1 MYIKII
7 ENIMR
12 SIENLV
18 SKGDKYYNSALVF
31 THILNIIYLVVF
43 SIFGISLVRIQM
55 IRGLN
60 TLIQTSICIL
70 LLIKYHPYREH
81 VFTQSDAKLIFSCA
95 VFLFFNLG
103 LVDPIDRINP
113 PGTPELK
120 KAIANINKHISGNA
134 LTEDP
139 QPEHISNAKI

>member
-1 MYIKII
+1 MYMKII

-18 SKGDKYYNSALVF
+18 SRGDKYYDSALIF

-60 TLIQTSICIL
+60 TIIQTSICIL
-70 LLIKYHPYREH
+70 LLIKYHPYRQH
-81 VFTQSDAKLIFSCA
+81 IFTQTDSRLIFSCA

-103 LVDPIDRINP
+103 IVDPLDRINP
-113 PGTPELK
+113 PDTTEIK
-120 KAIANINKHISGNA
+120 KTIAKINKHISGNS
-134 LTEDP
+134 TDKKG
-139 QPEHISNAKI
+139 EHETQK

>member
-1 MYIKII
+1 MKII

-18 SKGDKYYNSALVF
+18 SRGDKYYDSALVF
-31 THILNIIYLVVF
+31 THILNIIYLVAF
-43 SIFGISLVRIQM
+43 SLFGISLVRIQM

-70 LLIKYHPYREH
+70 LLIKYHPYRQH
-81 VFTQSDAKLIFSCA
+81 IFSQSDSRLIFSCA

-103 LVDPIDRINP
+103 LVDPLDRINP
-113 PGTPELK
+113 PDTS
-120 KAIANINKHISGNA
+120 AIKQTIAKLNKHISGNSA
-134 LTEDP
+134 DEEAE
-139 QPEHISNAKI
+139 QESHK

>member
-1 MYIKII
+1 MKII

-18 SKGDKYYNSALVF
+18 SRGDKYYDSALIF
-31 THILNIIYLVVF
+31 THILNIIYLVMF

-70 LLIKYHPYREH
+70 LLIKYHPYRQH
-81 VFTQSDAKLIFSCA
+81 VFTQSDSKLIFSCA

-103 LVDPIDRINP
+103 LVDPLDRINP
-113 PGTPELK
+113 PGTPEVK
-120 KAIANINKHISGNA
+120 KVIAKINKHITGDTQDAEPYVES
-134 LTEDP
+134 
-139 QPEHISNAKI
+139 HK

>member
-1 MYIKII
+1 MYMKII

-18 SKGDKYYNSALVF
+18 SKGDKYYDSALVF

-43 SIFGISLVRIQM
+43 SIFGISLIRIQM

-70 LLIKYHPYREH
+70 LLIKYHPYRQH
-81 VFTQSDAKLIFSCA
+81 VFSQSDSKLIFSCA

-103 LVDPIDRINP
+103 LVDPLDRINP
-113 PGTPELK
+113 PDTS
-120 KAIANINKHISGNA
+120 AIKQTIAKLNKHISGTSA
-134 LTEDP
+134 DEEGE
-139 QPEHISNAKI
+139 PESHK

>member
-1 MYIKII
+1 MKII

-18 SKGDKYYNSALVF
+18 TKGDKYYDSALVF

-43 SIFGISLVRIQM
+43 SLFGISLIRIQM

-70 LLIKYHPYREH
+70 LLIKYHPYRQH
-81 VFTQSDAKLIFSCA
+81 VFTQSDSKLIFSCA

-103 LVDPIDRINP
+103 LVDPLDRINP
-113 PGTPELK
+113 PDTS
-120 KAIANINKHISGNA
+120 AIKQTIAKLNKHISGTSA
-134 LTEDP
+134 DEEGE
-139 QPEHISNAKI
+139 PESHK

>member
-1 MYIKII
+1 MKII

-18 SKGDKYYNSALVF
+18 TKGDKYYDSALVF

-43 SIFGISLVRIQM
+43 SIFGISLIRIQM

-70 LLIKYHPYREH
+70 LLIKYHPYRQH
-81 VFTQSDAKLIFSCA
+81 VFTQSDSKLIFSCA

-103 LVDPIDRINP
+103 LVDPLDRINP
-113 PGTPELK
+113 PDTS
-120 KAIANINKHISGNA
+120 AIKQTIAKLNKHISGTSA
-134 LTEDP
+134 DEEGE
-139 QPEHISNAKI
+139 PESHK

>member
-1 MYIKII
+1 MKII

-18 SKGDKYYNSALVF
+18 SRGDKYYDSALVF
-31 THILNIIYLVVF
+31 THILNIIYLVAF
-43 SIFGISLVRIQM
+43 SLFGISLVRIQM

-70 LLIKYHPYREH
+70 LLIKYHPYRQH
-81 VFTQSDAKLIFSCA
+81 VFSQSDSNLIFSCA

-103 LVDPIDRINP
+103 LVDPLDRINP
-113 PGTPELK
+113 PDTS
-120 KAIANINKHISGNA
+120 AIKQTIAKINKHISGNSADEEA
-134 LTEDP
+134 L
-139 QPEHISNAKI
+139 PESHK

>member
-1 MYIKII
+1 MKII

-18 SKGDKYYNSALVF
+18 SRGDKYYDSALIF

-43 SIFGISLVRIQM
+43 SLFGISLVRIQM

-81 VFTQSDAKLIFSCA
+81 VFSQSDSRLIFSCA

-103 LVDPIDRINP
+103 LIDPLDRINP
-113 PGTPELK
+113 PDTPELK
-120 KAIANINKHISGNA
+120 KAIAKLNKHITGNTQEA
-134 LTEDP
+134 EP
-139 QPEHISNAKI
+139 YAQSHK

>member
-1 MYIKII
+1 MYMKII

-18 SKGDKYYNSALVF
+18 SRGDKYYDSALVF
-31 THILNIIYLVVF
+31 THILNIVYLVVF

-70 LLIKYHPYREH
+70 LLIKYHPYRQH
-81 VFTQSDAKLIFSCA
+81 VFTQSDSRLIFSCA

-103 LVDPIDRINP
+103 LVDPLDRINP
-113 PGTPELK
+113 PDTS
-120 KAIANINKHISGNA
+120 AIKQTIAKINKHITGNS
-134 LTEDP
+134 TDEEVK
-139 QPEHISNAKI
+139 PESHK

>member
-1 MYIKII
+1 MYNKII

-18 SKGDKYYNSALVF
+18 SRGDKYYDSALLF
-31 THILNIIYLVVF
+31 THLLNIIYIFVF

-70 LLIKYHPYREH
+70 LLIKYHPFRQH
-81 VFTQSDAKLIFSCA
+81 VFTQTDSKLIFSCA

-103 LVDPIDRINP
+103 LVDPLDRIKP
-113 PGTPELK
+113 PDTAEIK
-120 KAIANINKHISGNA
+120 TTIAKINKHISGNSTDEKA
-134 LTEDP
+134 E
-139 QPEHISNAKI
+139 PETHK

>member
-1 MYIKII
+1 MKII

-18 SKGDKYYNSALVF
+18 SRGDKYYNSALLF
-31 THILNIIYLVVF
+31 THLLNIIYLVVF

-70 LLIKYHPYREH
+70 LLIKYHPYRQH
-81 VFTQSDAKLIFSCA
+81 VFTQSDSTLIFSCA

-103 LVDPIDRINP
+103 LVDPLDRINP

-120 KAIANINKHISGNA
+120 KAIAKINKHIADNTHDEEA
-134 LTEDP
+134 E
-139 QPEHISNAKI
+139 PESHK

>member
-1 MYIKII
+1 MYMKII

-18 SKGDKYYNSALVF
+18 TKGDKYYDSALVF

-43 SIFGISLVRIQM
+43 SIFGISLIRIQM

-70 LLIKYHPYREH
+70 LLIKYHPYRQH
-81 VFTQSDAKLIFSCA
+81 VFTQSDSKLIFSCA

-103 LVDPIDRINP
+103 LVDPLDRINP
-113 PGTPELK
+113 PDTS
-120 KAIANINKHISGNA
+120 AIKQTIAKLNKHISGTSA
-134 LTEDP
+134 DEEGE
-139 QPEHISNAKI
+139 PESHK

>member
-1 MYIKII
+1 MKII

-18 SKGDKYYNSALVF
+18 SRGDKYYDSALVF

-43 SIFGISLVRIQM
+43 SIFGISLVRIQA

-70 LLIKYHPYREH
+70 LLIKYHPYRQH
-81 VFTQSDAKLIFSCA
+81 VFTQGDSKLIFSCA

-103 LVDPIDRINP
+103 LVDPLDRINP
-113 PGTPELK
+113 PGTPEIK
-120 KAIANINKHISGNA
+120 KAIATINKHITGD
-134 LTEDP
+134 TQEVEP
-139 QPEHISNAKI
+139 HVQ

>member
-1 MYIKII
+1 MKII

-18 SKGDKYYNSALVF
+18 SRGDKYYDSALIF

-70 LLIKYHPYREH
+70 LLIKYHPYRQH
-81 VFTQSDAKLIFSCA
+81 VFSQSDSRLIFSCA

-103 LVDPIDRINP
+103 LVDPLDRINP
-113 PGTPELK
+113 PDTS
-120 KAIANINKHISGNA
+120 AIKQTIAKINKHISGNKA
-134 LTEDP
+134 DDEAE
-139 QPEHISNAKI
+139 QESHK

>member
-1 MYIKII
+1 MKII

-18 SKGDKYYNSALVF
+18 TKGDKYYDSALLF
-31 THILNIIYLVVF
+31 THLLNIIYLVVF
-43 SIFGISLVRIQM
+43 SLFGVSLVRIQA

-70 LLIKYHPYREH
+70 LLIKYHPYRQH
-81 VFTQSDAKLIFSCA
+81 VFTQSDSNLIFSCA

-103 LVDPIDRINP
+103 LVDPLDRINP

-120 KAIANINKHISGNA
+120 KAIEKLNKHISGNKQEVEPYA
-134 LTEDP
+134 ET
-139 QPEHISNAKI
+139 HK

>member
-1 MYIKII
+1 MFMKII

-18 SKGDKYYNSALVF
+18 SRGDKYYDSALVF

-70 LLIKYHPYREH
+70 LLIKYHPYRQH
-81 VFTQSDAKLIFSCA
+81 VFTQSDSRLIFSCA

-103 LVDPIDRINP
+103 LIDPLDRINP
-113 PGTPELK
+113 PSTPEIK
-120 KAIANINKHISGNA
+120 KAIATINKHITGD
-134 LTEDP
+134 T
-139 QPEHISNAKI
+139 PEVEPHVQ

>member
-1 MYIKII
+1 MKII

-18 SKGDKYYNSALVF
+18 SKGDKYYDSALVF

-70 LLIKYHPYREH
+70 LLIKYHPYRQH
-81 VFTQSDAKLIFSCA
+81 IFSQSDSRLIFSCA

-103 LVDPIDRINP
+103 LVDPLDRINP
-113 PGTPELK
+113 PDTP
-120 KAIANINKHISGNA
+120 AIKQAISKINKHITGN
-134 LTEDP
+134 EQEVEP
-139 QPEHISNAKI
+139 HVESHK

>member
-1 MYIKII
+1 MYMKII

-18 SKGDKYYNSALVF
+18 SRGDKYYDSALVF

-60 TLIQTSICIL
+60 TINIYLRKVIQ
-70 LLIKYHPYREH
+70 
-81 VFTQSDAKLIFSCA
+81 D
-95 VFLFFNLG
+95 
-103 LVDPIDRINP
+103 
-113 PGTPELK
+113 
-120 KAIANINKHISGNA
+120 
-134 LTEDP
+134 
-139 QPEHISNAKI
+139 

>member
-1 MYIKII
+1 MYMKII

-18 SKGDKYYNSALVF
+18 TKGDKYYDSALVF

-43 SIFGISLVRIQM
+43 SLFGISLIRIQM

-70 LLIKYHPYREH
+70 LLIKYHPYRQH
-81 VFTQSDAKLIFSCA
+81 VFTQSDSKLIFSCA

-103 LVDPIDRINP
+103 LVDPLDRINP
-113 PGTPELK
+113 PDTS
-120 KAIANINKHISGNA
+120 AIKQTIAKLNKHISGTSA
-134 LTEDP
+134 DEEGE
-139 QPEHISNAKI
+139 PESHK

>member
-1 MYIKII
+1 MKII

-18 SKGDKYYNSALVF
+18 TKGDKYYDSALIF

-43 SIFGISLVRIQM
+43 SLFGISLVRIQM

-70 LLIKYHPYREH
+70 LLIKYHPYRQH
-81 VFTQSDAKLIFSCA
+81 VFSQSDSNLIFSCA

-103 LVDPIDRINP
+103 LVDPLDRINP
-113 PGTPELK
+113 PDTPDLK
-120 KAIANINKHISGNA
+120 KTIAKINKHISGNMQDQ
-134 LTEDP
+134 EV
-139 QPEHISNAKI
+139 QPESHK

>member
-1 MYIKII
+1 MYMKII

-18 SKGDKYYNSALVF
+18 SRGDKYYDSALLF
-31 THILNIIYLVVF
+31 THLLNIIYLVVF
-43 SIFGISLVRIQM
+43 SLFGISLVRIQM

-70 LLIKYHPYREH
+70 LLIKYHPYRQH
-81 VFTQSDAKLIFSCA
+81 VFSQSDSNLIFSCA

-103 LVDPIDRINP
+103 LVDPLDRITP
-113 PGTPELK
+113 PDTS
-120 KAIANINKHISGNA
+120 AIKQTIAKLNKHISDNTHDDEEA
-134 LTEDP
+134 
-139 QPEHISNAKI
+139 EHESHK

>member
-1 MYIKII
+1 MYMKII

-18 SKGDKYYNSALVF
+18 SRGDKYYNSALLF
-31 THILNIIYLVVF
+31 THLLNIIYLVVF

-70 LLIKYHPYREH
+70 LLIKYHPYRQH
-81 VFTQSDAKLIFSCA
+81 VFTQSDSTLIFSCA

-103 LVDPIDRINP
+103 LVDPLDRINP

-120 KAIANINKHISGNA
+120 KAIAKINKHIADNTHDEEA
-134 LTEDP
+134 E
-139 QPEHISNAKI
+139 PESHK

>member
-1 MYIKII
+1 MKII

-12 SIENLV
+12 SIENIV
-18 SKGDKYYNSALVF
+18 TKGDKYYDSALVF

-43 SIFGISLVRIQM
+43 SLFGISLIRIQM

-70 LLIKYHPYREH
+70 LLIKYHPYRQH
-81 VFTQSDAKLIFSCA
+81 VFTQSDSNLIFSCA

-103 LVDPIDRINP
+103 LVDPLDRINP
-113 PGTPELK
+113 PDTS
-120 KAIANINKHISGNA
+120 AIKQTIVKLNKHIAGNTQDVEPYA
-134 LTEDP
+134 ES
-139 QPEHISNAKI
+139 HK

>member
-1 MYIKII
+1 MYMKII
-7 ENIMR
+7 EKIMR

-18 SKGDKYYNSALVF
+18 SKGDKYYDSALIF
-31 THILNIIYLVVF
+31 THILNIIYLVTF
-43 SIFGISLVRIQM
+43 SIFGISLVRIQA

-60 TLIQTSICIL
+60 TFIQTAICIL

-81 VFTQSDAKLIFSCA
+81 VFTQSDSNLIFSCA

-103 LVDPIDRINP
+103 LVDPLDRINP

-120 KAIANINKHISGNA
+120 KAIAKINKHISGNSTDEEA
-134 LTEDP
+134 
-139 QPEHISNAKI
+139 QPETHK

>member
-1 MYIKII
+1 MYMKII

-18 SKGDKYYNSALVF
+18 TKGDKYYDSALVF

-43 SIFGISLVRIQM
+43 SLFGISLIRIQM

-70 LLIKYHPYREH
+70 LLIKYHPYRQH
-81 VFTQSDAKLIFSCA
+81 VFTQSDSKLIFSCA

-103 LVDPIDRINP
+103 LVDPLDRINP
-113 PGTPELK
+113 PDTS
-120 KAIANINKHISGNA
+120 AIKQTIAKINQHISGNSA
-134 LTEDP
+134 DDEGE
-139 QPEHISNAKI
+139 PESHK

>member
-1 MYIKII
+1 MYMKII

-18 SKGDKYYNSALVF
+18 SRGDKYYDSALIF

-60 TLIQTSICIL
+60 TIIQTSICIL
-70 LLIKYHPYREH
+70 LLIKYHPYRQH
-81 VFTQSDAKLIFSCA
+81 IFTQTDSRLIFSCA

-103 LVDPIDRINP
+103 LVDPLDRINP
-113 PGTPELK
+113 PDTTEIK
-120 KAIANINKHISGNA
+120 KTIAKINKHISGNS
-134 LTEDP
+134 TDEKG
-139 QPEHISNAKI
+139 EHETQK

>member
-1 MYIKII
+1 MKII

-18 SKGDKYYNSALVF
+18 SRGDKYYDSALVF
-31 THILNIIYLVVF
+31 THILNIIDLVVF

-70 LLIKYHPYREH
+70 LLIKYHPYRQH
-81 VFTQSDAKLIFSCA
+81 VFSQSDSRLIFSCA

-103 LVDPIDRINP
+103 LVDPLDRINP
-113 PGTPELK
+113 PDTS
-120 KAIANINKHISGNA
+120 AIKQTIAKINKHISANTPDEEA
-134 LTEDP
+134 L
-139 QPEHISNAKI
+139 PETHK

>member
-1 MYIKII
+1 MKII

-18 SKGDKYYNSALVF
+18 SKGDKYYDSALVF

-43 SIFGISLVRIQM
+43 SIFGISLIRIQM

-70 LLIKYHPYREH
+70 LLIKYHPYRQH
-81 VFTQSDAKLIFSCA
+81 VFSQSDSKLIFSCA

-103 LVDPIDRINP
+103 LVDPLDRINP
-113 PGTPELK
+113 PDTS
-120 KAIANINKHISGNA
+120 AIKQTIAKLNKHISGTSA
-134 LTEDP
+134 DEEGE
-139 QPEHISNAKI
+139 PESHK

>member
-1 MYIKII
+1 MKII

-18 SKGDKYYNSALVF
+18 SKGDKYYDSALIF

-60 TLIQTSICIL
+60 TLIQTAICIL
-70 LLIKYHPYREH
+70 LLIKYHPYRQH
-81 VFTQSDAKLIFSCA
+81 IFTQSDSNLIFSCA

-103 LVDPIDRINP
+103 LVDPLDRINP
-113 PGTPELK
+113 PDTPELK
-120 KAIANINKHISGNA
+120 KAIAKINKHITGKSTDEKA
-134 LTEDP
+134 QTET
-139 QPEHISNAKI
+139 HK

>member
-1 MYIKII
+1 MKII

-18 SKGDKYYNSALVF
+18 TKGDKYYDSALVF

-43 SIFGISLVRIQM
+43 SLFGISLIRIQM

-70 LLIKYHPYREH
+70 LLIKYHPYRQH
-81 VFTQSDAKLIFSCA
+81 VFTQSDSKLIFSCA

-103 LVDPIDRINP
+103 LVDPLDRINP
-113 PGTPELK
+113 PDTS
-120 KAIANINKHISGNA
+120 AIKQTIVKLNKHISGNSA
-134 LTEDP
+134 DEEGE
-139 QPEHISNAKI
+139 PESHK